1 MPGADPPPSSL
12 LDPLANLQAD
22 PLSMHGRLASLE
34 PVRKRRKMGAIFE
47 SITLGRLEFVR
58 MPPGRAS
65 FWFGHQRMPDSKF
78 TLQIVCEVREDD
90 APGVDHVASV
100 VTLRRNQV
108 QDAAACLDLLNA
120 RLRAMDTDRVA
131 AEDDLVLT
139 AIYLRARPLLDPHY
153 ELEYR
158 LPMMPGLLVTVAC
171 AYGKP
176 ISLRV
181 DQDC

>member
-1 MPGADPPPSSL
+1 MPGADPPSSSL

-34 PVRKRRKMGAIFE
+34 PVRRRRKTGAIFE

-65 FWFGHQRMPDSKF
+65 FWFGYQRMPDSKF
-78 TLQIVCEVREDD
+78 TLQIVCEVRDD
-90 APGVDHVASV
+90 DTPGVDHAASV

-108 QDAAACLDLLNA
+108 RDAAACLALLNA
-120 RLRAMDTDRVA
+120 RLRALDIARVA

-139 AIYLRARPLLDPHY
+139 SIYLPAQPLLNPRYD
-153 ELEYR
+153 LGYR
-158 LPMMPGLLVTVAC
+158 LHLEPGLAISVAFAC
-171 AYGKP
+171 GTP
-176 ISLRV
+176 LSLQV
-181 DQDC
+181 NQDP